1 MRLAVLLVSVG
12 AMAGCLAGSLPEIVE
27 DRDVASALGAPR
39 IRRVRDAGT
48 GRLPGQGAWS
58 GVTDEV
64 AVPGE
69 LLLIEG
75 DSFGRLPTVTVG
87 GRAAQVLRRTDGG
100 GIVVRVPHGVPSGE
114 VEVAVAHPKGRSAG
128 RILVK
133 RLALVVLGERL
144 HLLDVEREAVHV
156 GRQSLAIPG
165 ARRVRLHADGGV
177 AYVLASRPDG
187 DVVVVVDLAARGGP
201 AIVREVKLAHRATEL
216 VSAERQPGLAAIG
229 DGQLTLFQVDEA
241 HRPAPYPPQPI
252 GVKTVEAAA
261 LSPDARTLAILV
273 AAGNRLEV
281 LDVERPREVKRL
293 TGLELLPE
301 ARLPLVRDLAF
312 AADGETLWV
321 VSGANTQSL
330 PAVEPTRL
338 TAVRL
343 VATLPAADPAGP
355 AIPEAAL
362 ATSAQPQPQPQPQ
375 AQAQPPARPGAPRL
389 LSVWRTQVVLG
400 ASAPIR
406 LAVAHGQPTASG
418 TTIRMPPERAAIFV
432 SAVGDAL
439 FKIDLTAADA
449 AAQARRLFGSPAPGM
464 IVRAALDG
472 SGGPLFSTAELPSA
486 IDLSPDSQLVVATAA
501 RPKLDAAG
509 AVTAIE
515 AGVIAATV
523 FGRPTPRF
531 FPLVELAPR
540 ELRPPFYIGDVRVQP

>member
-1 MRLAVLLVSVG
+1 MRLAVLLVSAG
-12 AMAGCLAGSLPEIVE
+12 AMAGCFAGSLPEIIE
-27 DRDVASALGAPR
+27 DRDVPSALGAPR
-39 IRRVRDAGT
+39 VRRVRDAGT
-48 GRLPGQGAWS
+48 GRLPGQGVWS

-69 LLLIEG
+69 LLVIEG

-87 GRAAQVLRRTDGG
+87 GRAAQVLARTDGG
-100 GIVVRVPHGVPSGE
+100 GVVVRVPHGVPSGE
-114 VEVAVAHPKGRSAG
+114 IEVAVSQPRGRDAG
-128 RILVK
+128 RIVVK
-133 RLALVVLGERL
+133 RMALVVLGERV
-144 HLLDVEREAVHV
+144 HLVDIEREALHV
-156 GRQSLAIPG
+156 GRPAIAVPG

-177 AYVLASRPDG
+177 AYVLASRADG
-187 DVVVVVDLAARGGP
+187 DAVVVIDLAARGGP

-216 VSAERQPGLAAIG
+216 VSGERAPGLAALG
-229 DGQLTLFQVDEA
+229 DGQVTMFQCDEA
-241 HRPAPYPPQPI
+241 QRPAPYEPQPLPVGAKAI
-252 GVKTVEAAA
+252 EAAA
-261 LSPDARTLAILV
+261 MSPDARTLAILV
-273 AAGNRLEV
+273 AAGNKLEV

-293 TGLELLPE
+293 ATLELLPE

-343 VATLPAADPAGP
+343 VATLPGPDPAGP
-355 AIPEAAL
+355 AIPEASSSSP
-362 ATSAQPQPQPQPQ
+362 ATER
-375 AQAQPPARPGAPRL
+375 ARPGAPRL

-400 ASAPIR
+400 ASAPLR

-432 SAVGDAL
+432 SAVRDAL
-439 FKIDLTAADA
+439 FKLDLGQPDA
-449 AAQARRLFGSPAPGM
+449 AGQAKRLFGSPAPGM

-509 AVTAIE
+509 AVTTVE

-523 FGRPTPRF
+523 FGNPTPRF
-531 FPLVELAPR
+531 FPLAELAPR
-540 ELRPPFYIGDVRVQP
+540 ALRPPFHIGDVRIQP